1 MYLEAIAKN
10 VTYLEAI
17 AKDVTY
23 LEDVCYP
30 KKNIVLELLWPEV
43 HKHKMHYACVKI
55 ITKLYAAGLE

>member
-1 MYLEAIAKN
+1 MYIYILGELLI
-10 VTYLEAI
+10 I

-43 HKHKMHYACVKI
+43 YTQAENALCMCENHH
-55 ITKLYAAGLE
+55 

>member
-1 MYLEAIAKN
+1 M
-10 VTYLEAI
+10 YLEAI

-43 HKHKMHYACVKI
+43 HKQKIMRYACVKI
-55 ITKLYAAGLE
+55 ITKLYAAGLV